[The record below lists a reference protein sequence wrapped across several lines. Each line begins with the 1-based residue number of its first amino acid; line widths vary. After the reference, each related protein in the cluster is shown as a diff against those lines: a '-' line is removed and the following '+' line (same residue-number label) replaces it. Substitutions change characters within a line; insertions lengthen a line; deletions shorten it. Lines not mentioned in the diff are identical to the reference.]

1 MTVEDIKIKA
11 LELRKQRRLKDRCE
25 ELLRR
30 VNAEIKKIEESEL
43 NSAMLDEGV
52 SELTVDGLKIKRDV
66 VYRGGVTS
74 NTDKAAFQYLFD
86 TDNEAAL
93 KQECIISLA
102 DHPDIAATLDELGIT
117 YDIKYS
123 IHHMTLSSILKE
135 LVMEGKFST
144 EDIEKYSV
152 YVQPR
157 ITIKDVKK

>member
-1 MTVEDIKIKA
+1 
-11 LELRKQRRLKDRCE
+11 
-25 ELLRR
+25 
-30 VNAEIKKIEESEL
+30 
-43 NSAMLDEGV
+43 MLDEGV

-102 DHPDIAATLDELGIT
+102 DHPDIAATLDELGIS

-135 LVMEGKFST
+135 LVMDGRFST

-152 YVQPR
+152 YVQPK
-157 ITIKDVKK
+157 ITIRDVKK